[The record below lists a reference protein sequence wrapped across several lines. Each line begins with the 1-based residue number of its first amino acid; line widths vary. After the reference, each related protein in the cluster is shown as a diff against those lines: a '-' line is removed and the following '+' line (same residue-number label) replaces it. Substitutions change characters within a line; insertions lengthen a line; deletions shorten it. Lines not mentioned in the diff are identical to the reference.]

1 MWQVEKHTSIT
12 PVQTT
17 VSSTINLLSDT
28 QRTNKFKPANSTT
41 LYIALLLLAN
51 AEDVETNPGPSID
64 TFSQSGDISSVYLCG
79 ACKEPVTWNDKEIM
93 CESCESWF
101 HVQC

>member
-1 MWQVEKHTSIT
+1 MQVGKHTSVT

-17 VSSTINLLSDT
+17 FSSTINLLSVT
-28 QRTNKFKPANSTT
+28 QRTNKPANSTT
-41 LYIALLLLAN
+41 LYIALLFLAN
-51 AEDVETNPGPSID
+51 AEDVETNPGLSD
-64 TFSQSGDISSVYLCG
+64 MFSQSGDISSVYLCG

-93 CESCESWF
+93 RESCESWF